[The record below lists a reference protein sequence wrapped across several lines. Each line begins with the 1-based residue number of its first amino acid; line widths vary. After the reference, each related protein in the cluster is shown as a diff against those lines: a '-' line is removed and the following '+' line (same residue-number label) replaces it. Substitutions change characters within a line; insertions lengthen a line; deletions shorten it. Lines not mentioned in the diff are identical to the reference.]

1 MDIDLTEFADSKC
14 TQKIKLIF
22 RGTTIAEIA
31 IHPEK
36 LSDTSVIGYRSLI
49 QEEEVWINDIL
60 NNNLVKDG
68 CVKLV

>member
-60 NNNLVKDG
+60 NNNLVKNG

>member
-31 IHPEK
+31 IQPEK
-36 LSDTSVIGYRSLI
+36 LSDNSVIGYRALI
-49 QEEEVWINDIL
+49 QKEEVWINDIL

>member
-1 MDIDLTEFADSKC
+1 MNIDLTDIADSEC

-22 RGTTIAEIA
+22 RGIIIAEIA

-49 QEEEVWINDIL
+49 QKEEVWINDIL
-60 NNNLVKDG
+60 HNNLVKDG
-68 CVKLV
+68 CVRLV